1 MIYLHYKKRRWILFF
16 KIKINGITLKKLDK
30 AILLIQ
36 KANMIVN
43 KVVLYK
49 DDMRFSGAEYI
60 SAILKSLNIKII
72 TVSDSKVKIRM
83 E

>member
-1 MIYLHYKKRRWILFF
+1 MR
-16 KIKINGITLKKLDK
+16 KLDK
-30 AILLIQ
+30 EILLIQ
-36 KANMIVN
+36 KANLIVN
-43 KVVLYK
+43 KVVLDK

-60 SAILKSLNIKII
+60 LAILKVKNVKII